1 MREQTKV
8 EIEKLY
14 EIARNILTKD
24 GEVKPIFFLIKESE
38 KETFCQPVIIQGK
51 YDKYVFSQVVMEIA
65 EKVNADGVIFITE
78 AWVVEG
84 AADKKDELE
93 LVPPSQHPERKEVL
107 MAQYMSSLGEYQI
120 LSGNILKDL
129 INKPY
134 IKESKWVD
142 YTVTENRLLKPWKN
156 KEQKTGGETDID
168 TERMG
173 LDACEE
179 LNSVPLSKTIH

>member
-1 MREQTKV
+1 
-8 EIEKLY
+8 
-14 EIARNILTKD
+14 
-24 GEVKPIFFLIKESE
+24 
-38 KETFCQPVIIQGK
+38 
-51 YDKYVFSQVVMEIA
+51 
-65 EKVNADGVIFITE
+65 
-78 AWVVEG
+78 
-84 AADKKDELE
+84 
-93 LVPPSQHPERKEVL
+93 
-107 MAQYMSSLGEYQI
+107 MSSLGEYQI